1 MIGLIVT
8 GHGNFA
14 TGITSSLRLI
24 AGEPHDYQ
32 AVDFLP
38 EDSIDLL
45 TEKLRTALNSLSD
58 CSSVLVM
65 ADLAGG
71 L

>member
-45 TEKLRTALNSLSD
+45 TETEN
-58 CSSVLVM
+58 
-65 ADLAGG
+65 GFEQP
-71 L
+71 

>member
-24 AGEPHDYQ
+24 VGEISDYE

-38 EDSIDLL
+38 EDSI
-45 TEKLRTALNSLSD
+45 EIS
-58 CSSVLVM
+58 
-65 ADLAGG
+65 
-71 L
+71 